1 MSVSVDLP
9 IGSELAGYRIE
20 ALVGRGGMGVVYRA
34 HDLALD
40 RDVALKLL
48 SPDLAD
54 DVSFR
59 ERFLRESRLAA
70 SLEHPNVV
78 PIHDAGEVDGRLYI
92 AMRLV
97 EGTDLKALLH
107 AEGALAPAR
116 ALRIVEQVAGALDA
130 AHARGLVHRD
140 VKPSNVLVAA
150 DDHVYLA
157 DFGLSRSLGEAG
169 ASIGAAKSLGTID
182 YVAPEQIRGEE
193 VDGRADVYA
202 LGCLLHE
209 CLTGEP
215 PFRRS
220 SDAAVLFAHLEEEPP
235 TLPGL
240 EQVTAKAL
248 AKDPDDR
255 YQTCR
260 ELVEAARSA
269 LGLEVKQ
276 SRWPLAVASVG
287 ITLIGAALLAF
298 FLTGR
303 DGGVRAEPGAD
314 SLVRID
320 PKTNK
325 VAETMAVGRKA
336 SGVAV
341 GGGFVWV
348 TNAAD
353 GNRLADRPEDEEG
366 AHGLGS
372 RHADRRR
379 RRALRT
385 RSERPRTQ
393 PGCDRPD
400 DWISELRNA
409 TSGQSRAESPGR
421 SRHRGRL
428 VRRPGRANR
437 RQSGGSIQGRL
448 LERAGPHSA
457 QPDQP
462 RF

>member
-1 MSVSVDLP
+1 
-9 IGSELAGYRIE
+9 
-20 ALVGRGGMGVVYRA
+20 
-34 HDLALD
+34 
-40 RDVALKLL
+40 
-48 SPDLAD
+48 
-54 DVSFR
+54 
-59 ERFLRESRLAA
+59 
-70 SLEHPNVV
+70 
-78 PIHDAGEVDGRLYI
+78 
-92 AMRLV
+92 MRLV

-107 AEGALAPAR
+107 ADGALATAR
-116 ALRIVEQVAGALDA
+116 ALRIVEQVAGALDT

-150 DDHVYLA
+150 DDRVYLA

-276 SRWPLAVASVG
+276 SRWPLTVRHPSAS
-287 ITLIGAALLAF
+287 L
-298 FLTGR
+298 
-303 DGGVRAEPGAD
+303 
-314 SLVRID
+314 
-320 PKTNK
+320 
-325 VAETMAVGRKA
+325 
-336 SGVAV
+336 
-341 GGGFVWV
+341 
-348 TNAAD
+348 
-353 GNRLADRPEDEEG
+353 
-366 AHGLGS
+366 
-372 RHADRRR
+372 
-379 RRALRT
+379 
-385 RSERPRTQ
+385 
-393 PGCDRPD
+393 
-400 DWISELRNA
+400 
-409 TSGQSRAESPGR
+409 
-421 SRHRGRL
+421 
-428 VRRPGRANR
+428 
-437 RQSGGSIQGRL
+437 
-448 LERAGPHSA
+448 
-457 QPDQP
+457 
-462 RF
+462 